1 MQVQIRPWGNS
12 QGVRFTKE
20 FLNSDFTMPLWLA
33 WTMSFFAGSGLAYW
47 ALYLIGKPFGVEYVW
62 MPKTWISE

>member
-1 MQVQIRPWGNS
+1 MHNEEKPKKSVWTA
-12 QGVRFTKE
+12 VKE
-20 FLNSDFTMPLWLA
+20 FLNDELTMPVWVA